1 MTRPTSS
8 STDTAVAQTLTRP
21 LFLIQLGFNIPVRL
35 SNREQITY
43 ASVIWQAGSFRLQ
56 MGSGGWA
63 VEVFNESLLLGQT
76 VLTQGTAGRT
86 AKVYQLYG
94 EGPWADED
102 GECLLDGEMGE
113 ATITGST
120 VTIALKRSA
129 PQRTPRL
136 YLNPPLCNHIPP
148 AGTQIRTASGTV
160 TLERG

>member
-1 MTRPTSS
+1 MTRPTSIA
-8 STDTAVAQTLTRP
+8 TDTAVALTLTRP

-76 VLTQGTAGRT
+76 VLTQGTSGRT

-94 EGPWADED
+94 EGPWTEDD

-113 ATITGST
+113 AVISGTS
-120 VTIALKRSA
+120 VVIALKRKA
-129 PQRTPRL
+129 PQKTPRL
-136 YLNPPLCNHIPP
+136 YIGPPVFNHVPP
-148 AGTQIRTASGTV
+148 AGTQIRTASGITI
-160 TLERG
+160 LERG